1 MSYYGKA
8 DWDYLLSEMKEFLKE
23 HNITDL
29 LKIVEEA
36 VSEKEEGYI

>member
-1 MSYYGKA
+1 MSYFGKS
-8 DWDYLLSEMKEFLKE
+8 DWDYLLYEMEKFLKE

-36 VSEKEEGYI
+36 VSEKEEGYL